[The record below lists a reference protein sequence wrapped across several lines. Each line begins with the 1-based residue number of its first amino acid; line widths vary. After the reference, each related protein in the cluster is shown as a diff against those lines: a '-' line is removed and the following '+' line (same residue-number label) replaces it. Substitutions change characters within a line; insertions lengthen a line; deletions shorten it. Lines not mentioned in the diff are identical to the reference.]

1 MCEELLHDALS
12 GGGSDNI
19 TVVVGRIDARPLYR
33 PRLLTD
39 TNMKRRENFS
49 YSIDPMND
57 IVEFDFTGSP
67 SFEEWASV
75 MRAVLSDRSFQSGYG
90 FLSDRRGIT
99 NIPTTE
105 YVRSVIRFLRGQC
118 TAIGARRWAILVSD
132 TASYGMARMAQE
144 LGDDLTFPID
154 VFTDEAKARR
164 WLSEGRDEELAVR

>member
-1 MCEELLHDALS
+1 M
-12 GGGSDNI
+12 
-19 TVVVGRIDARPLYR
+19 
-33 PRLLTD
+33 
-39 TNMKRRENFS
+39 NMEQRENFS
-49 YSIDPMND
+49 YSIDPMNH

-75 MRAVLSDRSFQSGYG
+75 IYAVLSDRSFQSGYG

-99 NIPTTE
+99 DIPTTE

-118 TAIGARRWAILVSD
+118 TAIGARRWGILVSG

-144 LGDDLTFPID
+144 LGHDLPFPIE

-164 WLSEGRDEELAVR
+164 WLSEGHDEELAVR

>member
-1 MCEELLHDALS
+1 ME
-12 GGGSDNI
+12 
-19 TVVVGRIDARPLYR
+19 
-33 PRLLTD
+33 
-39 TNMKRRENFS
+39 RRENFS
-49 YSIDPMND
+49 YSIDLMNH

-75 MRAVLSDRSFQSGYG
+75 VYAVLSDQSFQSGYG

-99 NIPTTE
+99 DIPTTE
-105 YVRSVIRFLRGQC
+105 YVRSVIGFLRGHY

-132 TASYGMARMAQE
+132 TASYGMGRMTQQLGHE
-144 LGDDLTFPID
+144 LPFPIE